1 MKLDQLKKTYSQL
14 TQRELALL
22 AFDATVRNDDK
33 ELSAITNCMP
43 KRHCTVN
50 IGADFNLH
58 FRSLFNL
65 SYIYGLIYWK
75 TLASGLLWVAN
86 NEKYFAELVALDA
99 ALVTVCKQ
107 MNINIESV
115 RTMALCKNAPIED
128 EEVNQELL
136 DVYTDMFMS
145 FLGNLSQ

>member
-14 TQRELALL
+14 SQRELALL
-22 AFDATVRNDDK
+22 AFDATVRRDDK
-33 ELSAITNCMP
+33 ELSAITCCMP
-43 KRHCTVN
+43 KQHCLVN
-50 IGADFNLH
+50 IGVEFNQH
-58 FRSLFNL
+58 VSGLFNL

-99 ALVTVCKQ
+99 ALVTVFKQ
-107 MNINIESV
+107 KNINIESV
-115 RTMALCKNAPIED
+115 RSMALCKNVPIEG

-136 DVYTDMFMS
+136 EEYTDMFMS
-145 FLGNLSQ
+145 FFV